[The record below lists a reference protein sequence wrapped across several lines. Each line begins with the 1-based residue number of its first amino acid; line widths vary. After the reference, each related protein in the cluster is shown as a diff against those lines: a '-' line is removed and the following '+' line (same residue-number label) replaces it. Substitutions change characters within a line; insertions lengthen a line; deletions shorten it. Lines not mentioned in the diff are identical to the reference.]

1 MQTERQIQ
9 ILNSSMELI
18 ADKGIQGFTI
28 KNLSEKIGFTEP
40 AIYRHFES
48 KTDIL
53 NTLLNNFKEMIAM
66 ITSMLADIE
75 GTAIDKISLMFSK
88 LLEIFSEQ
96 PTIISV
102 MFSEEI
108 FKNEDSLKHNICDI
122 QDLHQ
127 SNIETILE
135 TGQANGNIRH
145 DIDKRIL
152 ALMLMG
158 SFRLLVKR
166 WDSSSHKFNLK
177 LEGEKLIS
185 SFKLII

>member
-1 MQTERQIQ
+1 
-9 ILNSSMELI
+9 MELI
-18 ADKGIQGFTI
+18 ADMGIQGFTI
-28 KNLSEKIGFTEP
+28 KNLSKKIGISEP

-53 NTLLNNFKEMIAM
+53 NTILTNFKEMIET
-66 ITSMLADIE
+66 ISSMFAAYD
-75 GTAIDKISLMFSK
+75 GTAINKISFMFSQ
-88 LLEIFSEQ
+88 LLEIFDKQ

-108 FKNEDSLKHNICDI
+108 FKNDISLKHSICEI
-122 QDLHQ
+122 QDLLQ

-135 TGQANGNIRH
+135 TGQAKGNVRS
-145 DIDKRIL
+145 DIDKNVL
-152 ALMLMG
+152 ALMFMG

-166 WDSSSHKFNLK
+166 WDSSGHKFNLK
-177 LEGEKLIS
+177 SEGEKLIS